1 MTPPF
6 ILQTLFLAPMAKT
19 KDGNYFLDANPLYF
33 EEILEFLR
41 YGKIDIKD
49 EELLKGVKRLASYL
63 GLRELFKEAE
73 SHDHESQ
80 WIILDVSR
88 EIEFE
93 ISVKAFTRFKNST
106 LAKYFLGDKA
116 AKQLL
121 SQWIKKESVNRY
133 FIDRSVVIWEL
144 LIRFMKEEQGC
155 EHNLKNKSAIYVE
168 SLIKELD
175 LFGFKD
181 YYIPPRQ
188 IINEYSTLRTTLKKY
203 DHIEWK

>member
-1 MTPPF
+1 MP
-6 ILQTLFLAPMAKT
+6 KT
-19 KDGNYFLDANPLYF
+19 KDGNYFLDANPRYF

-41 YGKIDIKD
+41 YGEIDIKD
-49 EELLKGVKRLASYL
+49 EELLKGVKRLANYL
-63 GLRELFKEAE
+63 GLRELFKEFE
-73 SHDHESQ
+73 CEVDSQ
-80 WIILDVSR
+80 WIILNVGR
-88 EIEFE
+88 KQEFE

>member
-1 MTPPF
+1 MP
-6 ILQTLFLAPMAKT
+6 KT
-19 KDGNYFLDANPLYF
+19 KDGNYFLDANPRYF

-41 YGKIDIKD
+41 YGEIDIKD
-49 EELLKGVKRLASYL
+49 EEILKGVKRLANYL
-63 GLRELFKEAE
+63 GLQELFKEFE
-73 SHDHESQ
+73 CEVDSQ
-80 WIILDVSR
+80 WIILDVR
-88 EIEFE
+88 RKTEFE

-133 FIDRSVVIWEL
+133 FIDRSVVIWDL
-144 LIRFMKEEQGC
+144 LISFMKKDQGN
-155 EHNLKNKSAIYVE
+155 EHILKNKSIDDVE
-168 SLIKELD
+168 NLMKELD

-188 IINEYSTLRTTLKKY
+188 INTAPRGTGLTFNKY
-203 DHIEWK
+203 DHIQWK